1 MAILLFFAF
10 LLALVTIFWDF
21 IVENYVALGTI
32 ATALAFFATAWAAWA
47 AGKSAKEAMKA
58 VKLTQDS
65 LFESRKVS
73 FKQWLELLFEQH
85 DSMHDEVQKILDD
98 DDNLKFKLNFD
109 YLNGIFPNL
118 AKQPVIIRYV
128 NHILTILDFIDSD
141 FYCSDIHLD
150 ERGKFIRQLSNR
162 MNSDVKLTVAILG
175 LNVFNNGTYNQRKL
189 NYLLNRYD
197 FFAREHFFKE
207 ALEKIN
213 FLDRYVDDIFSTFY
227 RKSIWQYAH
236 SNILNYEKEII
247 NPLKTPNNKSQLRT
261 NFAVLWSYNNLCRG
275 YLRESFDKLPEF
287 IENEIRMN
295 LKNAPAKMKK
305 YDDDICDYVGYD
317 LSGIGFETIHLK
329 QKSSIT
335 NLLNSYSLNNSKCS
349 PNDVFLIKGSN
360 KVYLHNLLQKID
372 EYKTNIALMHL
383 DSSPQKEMVIEKIM
397 GVVNENIEYY
407 KAELDSVSFKS

>member
-1 MAILLFFAF
+1 MAISLFFAF

-21 IVENYVALGTI
+21 IVENYVVLGAI

-65 LFESRKVS
+65 LFEIRKGS

-85 DSMHDEVQKILDD
+85 DSMHDEVQKVLDN
-98 DDNLKFKLNFD
+98 DNDLKLKLNSNF
-109 YLNGIFPNL
+109 LNRIFPNL

-128 NHILTILDFIDSD
+128 NHILSILDFIDSD

-150 ERGKFIRQLSNR
+150 ERGIYIRQLSNR

-189 NYLLNRYD
+189 NFLLNRYD

-213 FLDRYVDDIFSTFY
+213 FLDRYVNDIFKDFY
-227 RKSIWQYAH
+227 RESIWEYAR

-247 NPLKTPNNKSQLRT
+247 NPLKSANKSQLRT
-261 NFAVLWSYNNLCRG
+261 NFSVLWSYNNLCRG
-275 YLRESFDKLPEF
+275 YLRVAFDKLPQY
-287 IENEIRMN
+287 IENEIRMI
-295 LKNAPAKMKK
+295 LEDAPEKMKK
-305 YDDDICDYVGYD
+305 LDDTICSYVGYD
-317 LSGIGFETIHLK
+317 LSGVGFETIHLK

-335 NLLNSYSLNNSKCS
+335 NLLKSYSLNNSKCN

-360 KVYLHNLLQKID
+360 KVYLHNLLNSID
-372 EYKTNIALMHL
+372 EYKENTALIHL
-383 DSSPQKEMVIEKIM
+383 ANTPQKECVIEEIM
-397 GVVNENIEYY
+397 RVVNENIEYY
-407 KAELDSVSFKS
+407 KAELDLVNFKP